1 MKLPPALRH
10 RDFRVLLVGSVL
22 TRIGE
27 YIKLVVQS
35 WLVWELTGS
44 AFYLGVIGFCE
55 FGPRL
60 LFGLLGGVLV
70 DRVDRR
76 RLMISTQIVTTAQSV
91 IFTILVLTGTAQF
104 WHIVTLVLIFAVAN
118 SFFTTANQAIICSLV
133 PQEAV
138 VSALAMNSAG
148 HNLTK
153 IIGPSIG
160 GILITL
166 IGSGSSLIIC
176 VFTSIAMLVCLAIVH
191 GPTFTPPL
199 MVGSLLDEVAEGYR
213 YVRHHRRIRT
223 TILVTYFNAFA
234 GTAYIQ
240 LLPVFAGRILEVG
253 SSGYGFL
260 MAAPGIG
267 ALAGSLL
274 IASIARLERKRRIL
288 LGSSWIYAGSLFLF
302 AMSRSMIVSLLL
314 LTVVGCMQM
323 TFRVIARAVIQED
336 TPPHLLG
343 RAMSIFL
350 LDRGFTSL
358 GAIFLGS
365 MATLLGASPA
375 VALGALI
382 CGVSTWVIPRTN
394 ADSNEKKNG
403 PSLS

>member
-35 WLVWELTGS
+35 WRVWELTGS

-76 RLMISTQIVTTAQSV
+76 RLMILTQIVTTAQSV
-91 IFTILVLTGTAQF
+91 IFTILVLTGTVQF
-104 WHIVTLVLIFAVAN
+104 WHIVTLVLIFAGAN

-133 PQEAV
+133 PQKAV

-166 IGSGSSLIIC
+166 IGSGSSLLIC

-191 GPTFTPPL
+191 GPTFTPPQWQL
-199 MVGSLLDEVAEGYR
+199 SWGHLLQWPW
-213 YVRHHRRIRT
+213 VRT
-223 TILVTYFNAFA
+223 FA
-234 GTAYIQ
+234 G
-240 LLPVFAGRILEVG
+240 L
-253 SSGYGFL
+253 
-260 MAAPGIG
+260 APG
-267 ALAGSLL
+267 
-274 IASIARLERKRRIL
+274 
-288 LGSSWIYAGSLFLF
+288 
-302 AMSRSMIVSLLL
+302 
-314 LTVVGCMQM
+314 
-323 TFRVIARAVIQED
+323 
-336 TPPHLLG
+336 
-343 RAMSIFL
+343 
-350 LDRGFTSL
+350 
-358 GAIFLGS
+358 
-365 MATLLGASPA
+365 
-375 VALGALI
+375 
-382 CGVSTWVIPRTN
+382 
-394 ADSNEKKNG
+394 
-403 PSLS
+403 